1 VVSSLGLDGVRSVG
15 EQEVLEVLGE
25 RFSSS
30 GGERVRALHRHLVFD
45 ALRDDVA
52 RRHGLKV
59 HLVRSETSPRRG
71 PS

>member
-30 GGERVRALHRHLVFD
+30 GGERVRAPIATL
-45 ALRDDVA
+45 
-52 RRHGLKV
+52 
-59 HLVRSETSPRRG
+59 SST
-71 PS
+71 PSGTT